1 MKGRYVFH
9 SEAAEH
15 FQGDFP
21 LFLNRW
27 EEGFELREHDHAYI
41 EIAYVMAGEGF
52 HYVGDDVERTGKGRL
67 YVLPVGTS
75 HVFRPSG
82 ASGKSKLLVYNLC
95 VRPRFAKELQAWLSQ
110 FEPGDAP
117 LSAFEGEPGTH
128 LALFDETMELAALF
142 ERMHDAYWHRP
153 PGYAASV
160 VGDFLQLAARIHR
173 LACREPAA
181 APARRPRHPNVARV
195 LDYVHARLAERT
207 TVEELSAAFGVS
219 VRHLLRLIRRSTG
232 MGFAEYVQLRRME
245 AACRLLAETDEKI
258 AAIAKSVG
266 YRDAAHFRELFR
278 KSIGTS
284 PSRYRAA
291 HAPRTPEPR

>member
-15 FQGDFP
+15 FQDEFP

-27 EEGFELREHDHAYI
+27 EEGFDLREHDHAYV
-41 EIAYVMAGEGF
+41 EVAYVMAGEGF
-52 HYVGDDVERTGKGRL
+52 HYVGDHVERTGKGRL

-82 ASGKSKLLVYNLC
+82 ASGKNKLLVYNLC
-95 VRPRFAKELQAWLSQ
+95 LRPGFPKELQAWLSRY
-110 FEPGDAP
+110 EAGGAP
-117 LSAFEGEPGTH
+117 LSALEGEPGTH
-128 LALFDETMELAALF
+128 LALFDETMELAPLF
-142 ERMHDAYWHRP
+142 ARMHDAYEGKP
-153 PGYAASV
+153 AGYAASV
-160 VGDFLQLAARIHR
+160 IGDFLQLAARIHR
-173 LACREPAA
+173 LAHREPAA
-181 APARRPRHPNVARV
+181 ESERLRHPHLERV
-195 LDYVHARLAERT
+195 LNYVHAHLAERT

-232 MGFAEYVQLRRME
+232 MGFAEYVQVRRME

-266 YRDAAHFRELFR
+266 YRDAAHFREVFR
-278 KSIGTS
+278 KNIGTS
-284 PSRYRAA
+284 PSRYRNGVGLASE
-291 HAPRTPEPR
+291 APN